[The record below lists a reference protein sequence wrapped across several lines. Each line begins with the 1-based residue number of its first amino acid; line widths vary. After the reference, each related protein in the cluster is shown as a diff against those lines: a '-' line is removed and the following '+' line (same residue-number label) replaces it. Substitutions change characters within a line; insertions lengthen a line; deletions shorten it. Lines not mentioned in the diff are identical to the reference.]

1 MDVEQVPV
9 RRQEGDNM
17 TAQNHRQTPRF
28 DSLNLLV
35 YAATDEEGECVAT
48 GMGRTLNVSRLGIL
62 LETKDHLASGQAVSV
77 AIGFAE
83 NLVNVIGLVMH
94 CEPAGDGLF
103 HMGIEF
109 SAMSRQT
116 AQILEQYLQHWQGQQ
131 G

>member
-1 MDVEQVPV
+1 
-9 RRQEGDNM
+9 M

-35 YAATDEEGECVAT
+35 YTATDEEGERVAT

-62 LETKDHLASGQAVSV
+62 LETKDHLASGQTVSV

-83 NLVNVIGLVMH
+83 SLVNVIGLVTH

-103 HMGIEF
+103 HAGIEF
-109 SAMSRQT
+109 SSMSRQT